1 MMGTLGACNVV
12 GFAPGFAIGIAQAIL
27 VHLGWSALDS
37 VSSSMLSL
45 WSSILDYKSEYRKH
59 VSTTS

>member
-37 VSSSMLSL
+37 LRHGEVLRAR
-45 WSSILDYKSEYRKH
+45 I
-59 VSTTS
+59 VCP